1 MSSRGIVK
9 WQAIGLLLLTLFVGG
24 LLGAALVGYIVQ
36 SRIAAWTEFS
46 TPEGFT
52 NQMLAVIGPITDEQA
67 EVLVPLLNARGN
79 EISERLQRGKREL
92 LGLGEQVYQDLMPH
106 LTPEQRERLTQS
118 REHVRA
124 RTTERGLVNFDS

>member
-92 LGLGEQVYQDLMPH
+92 LGLGEQIYQDLMPH
-106 LTPEQRERLTQS
+106 LTLEQRKRLTQS

-124 RTTERGLVNFDS
+124 RASEQGLVNFDS